1 MLIVRFTLNIAYGQ
15 KSYHNRKYTAQRS
28 QWRDYAHFFNVRT
41 RRQNFILQ
49 AKMCHGLF
57 QIQQENDMISSET
70 LEDYADNI
78 VLDGFRRENS
88 KEKKLQ
94 GHVVDTEEEST
105 LVQEQYPEKIK
116 QNGLVKSS
124 I

>member
-1 MLIVRFTLNIAYGQ
+1 
-15 KSYHNRKYTAQRS
+15 
-28 QWRDYAHFFNVRT
+28 
-41 RRQNFILQ
+41 
-49 AKMCHGLF
+49 
-57 QIQQENDMISSET
+57 MISSET

-88 KEKKLQ
+88 KEKKFQ

-116 QNGLVKSS
+116 
-124 I
+124 